1 MANAVLDG
9 ADCVMLSGESA
20 NGLYPIEAVKIMSK
34 ICVTAESIMNPD
46 EQFNVW
52 YGRPPLIPREFVN

>member
-52 YGRPPLIPREFVN
+52 YG